1 MRRLLSA
8 VLLLGAIAT
17 VAAKAPAPLPADLQ
31 AIKITATG
39 SLTPQYALV
48 HLFAEKGFKGYA
60 MVDSAGRIV
69 WHYRTKDYPFAAD
82 RRKNGNF
89 VFMDKGY
96 GLVEVDRSGAI
107 VHELKQRDAEN
118 EMHHALVVTPRDTV
132 LYLTFDTQ
140 DFAGKR
146 LKGEAIWEWNPDTG
160 EDVKRWRS
168 WDFMDAAL
176 DRSKRTA
183 GEWLHGNSLY
193 VGPGGNILL
202 SFHYIDQVISIAPD
216 WKSIQWRLGGVRA
229 TVTVPPDQQTS
240 AQHTAAELEK
250 NRILMFDN
258 RTDLQPPYSRA
269 VEYVIDPPSPGGSGG
284 PSGGRARQVWQWKAP
299 NHNYAS
305 AVSSARRLSNGNTL
319 IAFGMEKGRN
329 GSSGPTE
336 AYEVSPDGSIQWHL
350 VVEGVM
356 TTFRVEPVNSFEP

>member
-1 MRRLLSA
+1 MRRFLSA
-8 VLLLGAIAT
+8 LLFAGAIAT
-17 VAAKAPAPLPADLQ
+17 LGASAPSPIPDDLQ

-39 SLTPQYALV
+39 SLSPQYALV

-69 WHYRTKDYPFAAD
+69 WHYRTKDYPFGAD

-89 VFMDKGY
+89 VFMDKGH
-96 GLVEVDRSGAI
+96 GLVEVDRAGTV
-107 VHELKQRDAEN
+107 VHELKQRDPEN
-118 EMHHALVVTPRDTV
+118 EMHHAIVVTPRDTV

-160 EDVKRWRS
+160 EDVRRWRS
-168 WDFMDAAL
+168 WDFMDPAL
-176 DRSKRTA
+176 DRSARTA

-193 VGPGGNILL
+193 VGPGGNVLL
-202 SFHYIDQVISIAPD
+202 SFHYINQVISIAPD
-216 WKSIQWRLGGVRA
+216 WKSIQWRLGGVRPTI
-229 TVTVPPDQQTS
+229 TVDPESQSS
-240 AQHTAAELEK
+240 AQHTAAELEP

-258 RTDLQPPYSRA
+258 RTALQPPYSRA
-269 VEYVIDPPSPGGSGG
+269 IEYVIEGNTAK
-284 PSGGRARQVWQWKAP
+284 RVWQWQAP
-299 NHNYAS
+299 NNNYAS
-305 AVSSARRLSNGNTL
+305 AVSSARRLANGNTL
-319 IAFGMEKGRN
+319 IAFGMQKGRN

-336 AYEVSPDGSIQWHL
+336 AYEVTPDGAIKWHM